1 MSDDPGAAGRGR
13 PIEEQLA
20 SLAELIATGP
30 IDFGC
35 YTQAE
40 LAVVLGE
47 APALAGLADDVLAE
61 GVRSLAARGLLFR
74 SPDGDH
80 VDVVGELGL
89 IAALLPLST
98 GVFEIRRG
106 HAGAPDQPWR
116 WMIAVLPLGVAG
128 VDRVDPL
135 GLHRLSLI
143 SISGL
148 AKTVAERVIDGPA
161 RIPHGD
167 PAPVPMTVDEV
178 RDAAVRARA
187 RWQIAH
193 RLRRADGTR
202 AEVEVQVLRTGSDR
216 VELLTRNPDD
226 GGYHRTP
233 LDVESLRALLVELAG
248 RS

>member
-1 MSDDPGAAGRGR
+1 MSNDPGAAGQGR

-20 SLAELIATGP
+20 SLAELVETGP

-89 IAALLPLST
+89 IAALLPLNT

-143 SISGL
+143 SVTGL

-161 RIPHGD
+161 RVPEGD
-167 PAPVPMTVDEV
+167 PAPAPMTVDEV
-178 RDAAVRARA
+178 RTAAEQAQA
-187 RWQIAH
+187 RWQITH
-193 RLRRADGTR
+193 RLRRPDGTLR
-202 AEVEVQVLRTGSDR
+202 ETEVQVLRTGPDR
-216 VELLTRNPDD
+216 VDLLTRDPDAD
-226 GGYHRTP
+226 GYHRTA
-233 LDVESLRALLVELAG
+233 LDVESLRALLVQLAL
-248 RS
+248 SS